1 MRSLKMGESIV
12 TNRKAFKDFD
22 VLETIECGVELKGS
36 EVKSIRDG
44 KINLNDSFAR
54 LDKGQVLLYN
64 THISPYAQASYMNV
78 EPTRVRKL
86 LLHKKQITR
95 LTGQL
100 TQKGLTLIPLKVYF
114 NARGFAKIEL
124 ALCKGKKLY
133 DKRDD
138 IKRRET
144 DLAMRRAMRNIRK

>member
-1 MRSLKMGESIV
+1 MSEAIV

-22 VLETIECGVELKGS
+22 VMETIECGVELKGS

-44 KINLNDSFAR
+44 RINLNDSFAR
-54 LDKGQVLLYN
+54 LDKGQFFLYN
-64 THISPYAQASYMNV
+64 SHISPYAQASYMNV

-133 DKRDD
+133 DKREDL
-138 IKRRET
+138 KKRET
-144 DLAMRRAMRNIRK
+144 DLEMRRAMKFRRK

>member
-1 MRSLKMGESIV
+1 MSDATI

-22 VLETIECGVELKGS
+22 VLETVECGVELKGS

-54 LDKGQVLLYN
+54 LEKGEILLYN
-64 THISPYAQASYMNV
+64 THISPYAEASYMNV

-86 LLHKKQITR
+86 LLHKKQIIR
-95 LTGQL
+95 LSGQL

-114 NARGFAKIEL
+114 NARGFAKLEL

-133 DKRDD
+133 DKREDL
-138 IKRRET
+138 KNREI
-144 DLAMRRAMRNIRK
+144 DLEMRRVMKFRRK

>member
-1 MRSLKMGESIV
+1 MGEATV

-44 KINLNDSFAR
+44 RINLNDSFAR
-54 LDKGQVLLYN
+54 LDKGQFFLYN
-64 THISPYAQASYMNV
+64 SHISPYAQASYMNV

-124 ALCKGKKLY
+124 AL
-133 DKRDD
+133 
-138 IKRRET
+138 
-144 DLAMRRAMRNIRK
+144 